1 MADSSPTFTAE
12 LLDIKPLTLRR
23 WCEYHAEHLSPGT
36 NPPSGQ
42 ARRFTDKDIEV
53 LKHIKHLRSQGFNTA
68 TINAQLGGL
77 TFAEVITS
85 ERSEDDTAV
94 ASVGSPDGL
103 QQAPA
108 FLVAVQDLQRQIDA
122 IQQANQ
128 EAKRNQ
134 IDRLTMLGIG
144 ICIGLLFCAI
154 LIGLA
159 YLYN

>member
-68 TINAQLGGL
+68 IINERLAGL
-77 TFAEVITS
+77 TFAEVITV
-85 ERSEDDTAV
+85 ERSEDDSADSEDLATQNAPE
-94 ASVGSPDGL
+94 SL
-103 QQAPA
+103 QQAPQS
-108 FLVAVQDLQRQIDA
+108 FVVALQHIERRMDA
-122 IQQANQ
+122 Y
-128 EAKRNQ
+128 ERR
-134 IDRLTMLGIG
+134 RLDTVTSIGLGFVG
-144 ICIGLLFCAI
+144 GLLFCAI
-154 LIGLA
+154 LILLA
-159 YLYN
+159 WLYGG